1 MAIKKIT
8 KIPISKKEIN
18 RELTDLIEKKLEL
31 GGKIIDIISDL
42 IKFDGYDEYDI
53 IEQIPDYL
61 VTKIRKELA
70 QLNYKIAKNEFPELN
85 NDFLDDYL
93 F

>member
-1 MAIKKIT
+1 MTIKKIT
-8 KIPISKKEIN
+8 KIPIPKKEIN
-18 RELTDLIEKKLEL
+18 KELTELIEKKIEM

-70 QLNYKIAKNEFPELN
+70 EKNYKIAKGEFPELN
-85 NDFLDDYL
+85 NDFLDD
-93 F
+93 FVF